1 MSIVNH
7 KQVRAIAISWML
19 LGSAIIFLMLV
30 LMNHFSERPEKDK
43 TEYSA
48 EFEVKKPKRTMP
60 EKEKIK
66 KKIKRQAKIV
76 PPLMLDMNSDI
87 AGLDLGLPAFALG
100 DMGDDDLLGN
110 TSDVVMTSDMVDTT
124 ARALSRSAA
133 EYPRRAKAKDIEGY
147 VVISLLID
155 KSGKVSTARVIESDP
170 VGVFEEKALQTI
182 KTWLFEPA
190 KYKGKAVD
198 SWANQTIRFELS

>member
-1 MSIVNH
+1 MTIVNP
-7 KQVRAIAISWML
+7 KRNRAIAISRMVM
-19 LGSAIIFLMLV
+19 GSSVIFIMLV
-30 LMNHFSERPEKDK
+30 LMNHFSDKPVKEEKQ
-43 TEYSA
+43 YSA
-48 EFEVKKPKRTMP
+48 EFEVKKPKQVKPKREP
-60 EKEKIK
+60 VK
-66 KKIKRQAKIV
+66 KKVLKQAKVV
-76 PPLMLDMNSDI
+76 PQIMHEMNADI

-100 DMGDDDLLGN
+100 DMDAGGLLGN
-110 TSDVVMTSDMVDTT
+110 TDDVVMTSDMVDSA
-124 ARALSRSAA
+124 ARALKRAPV

-155 KSGKVSTARVIESDP
+155 KSGKVATAKVIESEP
-170 VGVFEEKALQTI
+170 VGIFEDKALQTI

>member
-76 PPLMLDMNSDI
+76 PPLMLEMNSDI

>member
-1 MSIVNH
+1 MTIVNH
-7 KQVRAIAISWML
+7 KRIRAIAISWMVM
-19 LGSAIIFLMLV
+19 GSSVIFIMLV
-30 LMNHFSERPEKDK
+30 LMNHFSDKPVKEEKH
-43 TEYSA
+43 YSA
-48 EFEVKKPKRTMP
+48 EFEVKKPKQVKPKREPVKKTV
-60 EKEKIK
+60 IK
-66 KKIKRQAKIV
+66 QAKVV
-76 PPLMLDMNSDI
+76 PQIMQEMNADI

-100 DMGDDDLLGN
+100 DMDAGGLLGN
-110 TSDVVMTSDMVDTT
+110 TDDVVMTSDMVDSA
-124 ARALSRSAA
+124 ARALKRAPV

-155 KSGKVSTARVIESDP
+155 KSGKVATAKVIESEP
-170 VGVFEEKALQTI
+170 VGIFEDKALQTI